1 MATATASG
9 AKGPKLN
16 HIGLPIVEY
25 RGGKSTLCAG
35 CGHNAISE
43 RIIDAMFEMGVEPE
57 RVMKMSGIGCS
68 SKSPAYFMNRSFS
81 FNSVHGR
88 MPSVTTGAVLANST
102 MTALGVSGD
111 GDTASIGM
119 GQFVHLMRRNL
130 PMIYIIEDN
139 GVYGLTKGQ
148 FSATADLGS
157 KLKTGVINDLPPI
170 DTCALAIQ
178 LGATFVGR
186 SFSGDKKQL
195 LAMLKAA
202 IAHKGTVML
211 DVISPCVT
219 FNDHEGSTKSYKFL
233 QDHDEPINEIGFVAS
248 FDDIEVDYDSGE
260 VYDVEMHDGSQL
272 RLRKLLEDYDP
283 TDKANAVR
291 TLMEAQE
298 KDEVLTGV
306 FYINTQ
312 KPTFIDQLNMVDEPL
327 ATLPESLTRP
337 LEVRARS
344 LDGQPA
350 IDAFLALGACTRR
363 VRERLSAK
371 SFLSQLE
378 AELPSRRVSP
388 PTGDRRELS
397 GCGRDPWR
405 GKERRRRGAANLAQ
419 AHRPPTRRRRA
430 K

>member
-1 MATATASG
+1 MASATAQG
-9 AKGPKLN
+9 AAGPKLN
-16 HIGLPIVEY
+16 RIGLPIVEY

-43 RIIDAMFEMGVEPE
+43 RIIDAMYEMGVEPE

-68 SKSPAYFMNRSFS
+68 SKSPAYFMSRSFS
-81 FNSVHGR
+81 FNGVHGR
-88 MPSVTTGAVLANST
+88 MPSLATGAILANTT
-102 MTALGVSGD
+102 MKTLGVSGD

-119 GQFVHLMRRNL
+119 GQFVHLLRRNL

-148 FSATADLGS
+148 FSATADIGS
-157 KLKTGVINDLPPI
+157 KLKTGVINDLQPI

-195 LAMLKAA
+195 LSMLKAA

-233 QDHDEPINEIGFVAS
+233 QDHDEPINEVGFVAS
-248 FDDIEVDYDSGE
+248 FDEIEVDYDSGQ

-283 TDKANAVR
+283 TNKANAVR

-306 FYINTQ
+306 FYIDTQ

-327 ATLPESLTRP
+327 STLPESLTRP
-337 LEVRARS
+337 PKSALES
-344 LDGQPA
+344 LM
-350 IDAFLALGACTRR
+350 T
-363 VRERLSAK
+363 
-371 SFLSQLE
+371 
-378 AELPSRRVSP
+378 
-388 PTGDRRELS
+388 
-397 GCGRDPWR
+397 
-405 GKERRRRGAANLAQ
+405 NLQ
-419 AHRPPTRRRRA
+419 
-430 K
+430 